1 MHFPPALRAVLT
13 SNLIIKLGC
22 NIKQALLDVALAY
35 DDPEIQLA
43 LRTNPPIL
51 ELGQHAKLKGF
62 VHEGSASLHALV
74 GKVLDKCFNPPT
86 PSETWN
92 SAGYSQRLHTHVESI
107 WQVYLSMNVNTSVGL
122 PLVKAQTETNG
133 HLVTLF
139 QASVPVAEGHIIWPR
154 SNFIEVIK
162 DGAGNHHKIKITSTC
177 SLIQITKVLRPNSI
191 HRRHGQCLSWIFDHE
206 KQAVVTTS
214 MLRTR
219 GAISPIPS
227 SSLGVSVLNIAT
239 IPDVDLTEPFVL
251 SIPADGEPFPQMVD
265 RHQDIVDDQDDE
277 ELDLNIDS
285 EHHGEEQDD
294 TGDTSV
300 PVCDH

>member
-1 MHFPPALRAVLT
+1 ML
-13 SNLIIKLGC
+13 
-22 NIKQALLDVALAY
+22 Q
-35 DDPEIQLA
+35 
-43 LRTNPPIL
+43 
-51 ELGQHAKLKGF
+51 
-62 VHEGSASLHALV
+62 
-74 GKVLDKCFNPPT
+74 PPT
-86 PSETWN
+86 LSEAWN
-92 SAGYSQRLHTHVESI
+92 SAGYAQRLHTHVESI
-107 WQVYLSMNVNTSVGL
+107 WQVYLSTNVNASVGL

-154 SNFIEVIK
+154 SNFIEVVK
-162 DGAGNHHKIKITSTC
+162 DGAGNHHKIKITPTC

-227 SSLGVSVLNIAT
+227 PFLGQVSVPDIAT
-239 IPDVDLTEPFVL
+239 IPDVDLTEPFTL
-251 SIPADGEPFPQMVD
+251 SIPADGEPFPRMVD
-265 RHQDIVDDQDDE
+265 QDQDIIDDQDDE
-277 ELDLNIDS
+277 ESNSDLNTIGG
-285 EHHGEEQDD
+285 ENHGGEEQDD
-294 TGDTSV
+294 TSDTSV